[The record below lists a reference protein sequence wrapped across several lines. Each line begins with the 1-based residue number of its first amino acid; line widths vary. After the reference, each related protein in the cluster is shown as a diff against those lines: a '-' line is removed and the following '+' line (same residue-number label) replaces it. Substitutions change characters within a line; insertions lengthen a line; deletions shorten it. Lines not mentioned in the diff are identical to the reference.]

1 MTAKRLSSLLNQ
13 TVSNQVRVPSHQ
25 FNGEEAIEL
34 IKELDMSKD
43 YPSSTNFK
51 LIMSYYFIFK
61 VTSLLKK
68 EITHVHFTGCHRESI
83 HYSLCIHKYMHNKYY
98 VVHLKR
104 EVVRSHWTCKVIID
118 SMLIFDVW
126 G

>member
-1 MTAKRLSSLLNQ
+1 MIITGGCLSDCKEALKLAKSDGEK
-13 TVSNQVRVPSHQ
+13 PSTCTSHH
-25 FNGEEAIEL
+25 FKGEEVIEL

-83 HYSLCIHKYMHNKYY
+83 HYSLCIHKYMHNKHY

-104 EVVRSHWTCKVIID
+104 EVVRSH
-118 SMLIFDVW
+118 
-126 G
+126 